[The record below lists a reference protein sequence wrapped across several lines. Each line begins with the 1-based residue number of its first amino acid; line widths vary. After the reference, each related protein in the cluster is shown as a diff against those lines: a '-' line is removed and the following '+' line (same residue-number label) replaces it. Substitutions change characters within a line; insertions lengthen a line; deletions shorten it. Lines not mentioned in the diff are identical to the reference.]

1 MVAPNAIRRPRKQ
14 SVWSRMVDFKV
25 EDIFRKKQQPPKAR
39 TIYINEDLP
48 QDAFNKGKVRKDWVF
63 PSNQVVTSKYTPI
76 TFLPRNLFEQFRR
89 VANIFFFG
97 IAVLQF
103 FSVFGTISPG
113 LVILPLLAVLLIT
126 ALKDGYEDIKRHQSD
141 RSINHSRIYRLEGG
155 GWVNPNATGEKA
167 KQYSLGFSIPFK
179 FGSGTTK
186 VQPEMDEVKIEKGP
200 NGGPP
205 MLVVPDHNGLD
216 GEPDSNRYLQGSDE
230 KEAHWKTTMWEDVR
244 VGDVL
249 LVRSDDAIPAD
260 ILICSTSEEENV
272 CFIETKN
279 LDGETNLKSRH
290 GIGALSHLRTP
301 HDLAV
306 APFQIHMEP
315 AVSNMYQWNGA
326 VIFGANGTDE
336 QKQPVDI
343 LNIMLRGTVMRNT
356 RWAVGIVLATGE
368 DTKIVLNSGRTP
380 SKRSKVE
387 RQMNPQVMLNLLL
400 LAVMAVVCAIVDS
413 ILERR
418 GHNDIAPWEFGTS
431 SKGDNPNINGLITFG
446 NALITFQNVIPI
458 SLYISIEFV
467 RTLQAAFIYFDRE
480 MYYEKTD
487 QPTLARSWN
496 LSDDLGQIE
505 YVFSDKTGTLTQ
517 NVMIFRQCS
526 VGGKVY
532 KGDEAHVDEGG
543 EGDGQENGTHPL
555 TEVPTAGT
563 ESSSSTAASASSPK
577 PSPITKFVDSTLQ
590 ADLLGGSSPEHA
602 RSLNGFFNVLALCHT
617 VLASQDPD
625 TGMITYKAQSPDEAA
640 LVQAAADVGFIFR
653 GRDRDILK
661 LQTPFADHLEEY
673 ELLNVLDFTS
683 ARKRMSVIVRK
694 LEEGDSRIFLLCKGA
709 DNVIFDRV
717 KAGPGSDELKAKTG
731 EDLDTFASEGLRTL
745 CLAYKVIS
753 DEEYTDWA
761 ERYHEATVQL
771 EDRDDHIERVSDEIE
786 QNLRLL
792 GSTAIEDKLQD
803 GVPETIADLK
813 RAGIKVWVLTGD
825 KLETA
830 IAIGQTTNLIAPTTN
845 VIIVRG
851 GEFGG
856 ETKSAY
862 DQMVT
867 AVENFFP
874 ESGILDS
881 PWVHPPESDRASQ
894 HRSDRL
900 SLRRMPTGASSLVGH
915 DNGDRPGGFVLV
927 IDGAALTHALDEEF
941 TREMLLQLGT
951 RCEAVICCRVSPKQ
965 KAQVTSLIKEG
976 LGVMTLAIGDGANDV
991 SMIQAADIGVGISG
1005 EEGLQAANA
1014 SDYAIAQFRFLKRL
1028 LFVHGHWS
1036 YQRNGNMI
1044 VNFFYKNIVCIGVLW
1059 WYQIYCAWSTT
1070 YVFDYTYLL
1079 FWNVF
1084 WSLAPVIAMGI
1095 FDRVIVLHEDAEVL
1109 MALPELYRP
1118 GREGR
1123 YFGLKLF
1130 TYYMWEGVYQSAVIF
1145 FFIYYAYMT
1154 TTSRN
1159 DGYNGYQFEFSTT
1172 MVMAAV
1178 IIVNLFN
1185 GLNTFAWTGWVWFSV
1200 SIGIIL
1206 VWAYTAIYSLI
1217 SPGWFHTW
1225 VYGNDHYLFQ
1235 SADFWF
1241 GIMIATPLAIGPHYV
1256 FKAIKVLYYP
1266 DDIDMLRWLRKTHPE
1281 HDIASDTQ
1289 ITGRLTRTKSAP
1301 FDDTRSMVS
1310 SAFSDDNEATPR
1322 RSTQGGRP
1330 SMDGRDPR
1338 DPRLGSRTDM
1348 STGMPPSSRG
1358 FDFSMEERGIAMQR
1372 VQSRLSERHQSR
1384 VSLPGL
1390 AEPSTKR
1397 RRGSIHLFPALR
1409 KSIREK
1415 RFSGVPPVPAVPP
1428 EKVPGGPSN
1437 DPAPPAPPSP
1447 TR

>member
-1 MVAPNAIRRPRKQ
+1 MVAANAIRRPRKKGF
-14 SVWSRMVDFKV
+14 WTRMVDFKV
-25 EDIFRKKQQPPKAR
+25 EDIFRKKPLPPRAR

-48 QDAFNKGKVRKDWVF
+48 PDAFNKGKVRQEWVF
-63 PSNQVVTSKYTPI
+63 PTNQVVTSKYTPI

-103 FSVFGTISPG
+103 FSVFSTISPG

-141 RSINHSRIYRLEGG
+141 RAINHSHVYRLEGG

-167 KQYSLGFSIPFK
+167 KQYSLGFPFK
-179 FGSGTTK
+179 FSRSSQK
-186 VQPEMDEVKIEKGP
+186 VQLGMDEIKVEKAP
-200 NGGPP
+200 EGGPP
-205 MLVVPDHNGLD
+205 MLIVPDHNGLD
-216 GEPDSNRYLQGSDE
+216 GEPDSNRYLQSHDE
-230 KEAHWKTTMWEDVR
+230 KEAHWKRTLWEDVR

-249 LVRSDDAIPAD
+249 MMRSDDAIPAD
-260 ILICSTSEEENV
+260 LLICSTSEEENV

-279 LDGETNLKSRH
+279 LDGETNLKSRN
-290 GIGALSHLRTP
+290 GIAALSHLRTP
-301 HDLAV
+301 NDLAA
-306 APFQIHMEP
+306 APFQVHMEP
-315 AVSNMYQWNGA
+315 PVANMFQLNGA
-326 VIFGANGTDE
+326 VVFGANGSDE

-343 LNIMLRGTVMRNT
+343 VNVLLRGTVMRNT

-387 RQMNPQVMLNLLL
+387 RQMNPQVMANLLL
-400 LAVMAVVCAIVDS
+400 LAVMAVVCAVVDS

-418 GHNDIAPWEFGTS
+418 GHNRGAPWEFATS

-467 RTLQAAFIYFDRE
+467 RTCQAAFIYFDRE
-480 MYYEKTD
+480 IYYEKTD

-526 VGGKVY
+526 VGGKIY
-532 KGDEAHVDEGG
+532 KGDPDHVDENLEG
-543 EGDGQENGTHPL
+543 EGQESGGTGL

-563 ESSSSTAASASSPK
+563 ESSSSTAASASNPK
-577 PSPITKFVDSTLQ
+577 VSAHVKFVDTTLQ
-590 ADLLGGSSPEHA
+590 NDLLGGSSPEHA

-625 TGMITYKAQSPDEAA
+625 TGIITYKAQSPDEAA

-683 ARKRMSVIVRK
+683 ERKRMSVIVKK

-709 DNVIFDRV
+709 DNVIFERV
-717 KAGPGSDELKAKTG
+717 KPGPGSDELKAKTG
-731 EDLDTFASEGLRTL
+731 DDLDAFSSEGLRTL

-753 DEEYTDWA
+753 EEEYASWA
-761 ERYHEATVQL
+761 ERYHEATVLL
-771 EDRDDHIERVSDEIE
+771 ENRDQEIAKVSDEIE

-803 GVPETIADLK
+803 GVPETIAELK

-830 IAIGQTTNLIAPTTN
+830 IAIGQTTNLIAPSSN

-856 ETKSAY
+856 EGKSAY
-862 DQMVT
+862 DQMVG

-881 PWVHPPESDRASQ
+881 PYVHPPESDKASQ
-894 HRSDRL
+894 HRADRL

-927 IDGAALTHALDEEF
+927 IDGAALTHALVEEF
-941 TREMLLQLGT
+941 TQEMLLQLGT

-965 KAQVTSLIKEG
+965 KAQVTSLVKEG

-1005 EEGLQAANA
+1005 EEGLQAVNA

-1059 WYQIYCAWSTT
+1059 WFQIYCAWSTT

-1084 WSLAPVIAMGI
+1084 WSLAPVIAIGL
-1095 FDRVIVLHEDAEVL
+1095 FDRVIDADIL
-1109 MALPELYRP
+1109 MTLPELYRY

-1130 TYYMWEGVYQSAVIF
+1130 LIYMWEGVFQSAVVF
-1145 FFIYYAYMT
+1145 FFIYYAYTT

-1159 DGYNGYQFEFSTT
+1159 DGYSGYQFEFSTT
-1172 MVMAAV
+1172 MVIAAV
-1178 IIVNLFN
+1178 LVVNLFN
-1185 GLNTFAWTGWVWFSV
+1185 GLNTYAWTGWVWFAV
-1200 SIGIIL
+1200 YIGIIL
-1206 VWAYTAIYSLI
+1206 VWAYTGIYSLI

-1225 VYGNDHYLFQ
+1225 VYGNEHYLFH
-1235 SADFWF
+1235 SADFWL
-1241 GIMIATPLAIGPHYV
+1241 GILLATPLALLPHYAI
-1256 FKAIKVLYYP
+1256 KAYKVLYHP
-1266 DDIDMLRWLRKTHPE
+1266 DDLDVLRWLRKNHPE
-1281 HDIASDTQ
+1281 HDIAHDTQ
-1289 ITGRLTRTKSAP
+1289 ITGCLSKTQSMP
-1301 FDDTRSMVS
+1301 FDDSRSMAS
-1310 SAFSDDNEATPR
+1310 SNFSDDDGIPR

-1338 DPRLGSRTDM
+1338 DPRQGSRTDM
-1348 STGMPPSSRG
+1348 STGARVPSSRG
-1358 FDFSMEERGIAMQR
+1358 FDFSMEERGVAMQR

-1390 AEPSTKR
+1390 GEPSTKR
-1397 RRGSIHLFPALR
+1397 RRGSIHLFPSLR

-1415 RFSGVPPVPAVPP
+1415 RFSGVPPVPTIPP
-1428 EKVPGGPSN
+1428 EKVAGGPSN
-1437 DPAPPAPPSP
+1437 APPTPPSP
-1447 TR
+1447 AR